1 MTSFDDNPLA
11 GTKSADENGNDP
23 GLPTRL
29 TLREDAR
36 SRTRARIIEG
46 AILAVAESGLDATVD
61 EIADAAGVSR
71 RTVFRHFATHDDLLV
86 ASIGEAVRVV
96 NSSMPQPPK
105 PDDDIREWLHVS
117 ARSVHALLRRIV
129 GRAFWDLYSARPGIS
144 AMVAAKASEASMIR
158 FQFGEQMALSAWEA
172 IGGKADPPRWLTD
185 TFILHMS
192 GFATNAFLDYS
203 TDQTGNLSA
212 GVLWLVLNDALDQ
225 QRAGIIP

>member
-1 MTSFDDNPLA
+1 MASFDDKE
-11 GTKSADENGNDP
+11 GVVTKSADETGNDTGHSRP
-23 GLPTRL
+23 

-86 ASIGEAVRVV
+86 AAISEAVLIIDT
-96 NSSMPQPPK
+96 SMPLPPL
-105 PDDDIREWLHVS
+105 PEEDIREWLHVS
-117 ARSVHALLRRIV
+117 ARSVHALLRRVV
-129 GRAFWDLYSARPGIS
+129 GRAFWDLYSSRPGIS
-144 AMVAAKASEASMIR
+144 PQVATKAAQASLMR
-158 FQFGEQMALSAWEA
+158 FNFGERMALNAWEA

-185 TFILHMS
+185 TFILQMS
-192 GFATNAFLDYS
+192 GFATNAFLNY
-203 TDQTGNLSA
+203 TPEQTGNLSA

>member
-1 MTSFDDNPLA
+1 MTSLNDRQQV
-11 GTKSADENGNDP
+11 GRKSADESGHDP
-23 GLPTRL
+23 ALPARP

-61 EIADAAGVSR
+61 AIADAAGVSR

-86 ASIGEAVRVV
+86 ASLNEAVHIL
-96 NSSMPQPPK
+96 NSSMPQPPN
-105 PDDDIREWLHVS
+105 PDEDIREWLHVS
-117 ARSVHALLRRIV
+117 ARSVHALLRRVV
-129 GRAFWDLYSARPGIS
+129 GRAFWDLYSTRPGIS
-144 AMVAAKASEASMIR
+144 THVAARAADASKFR
-158 FQFGEQMALSAWEA
+158 FQFGERMALNAWQA

-185 TFILHMS
+185 TFVLHMS
-192 GFATNAFLDYS
+192 GFATNAFLNYS
-203 TDQTGNLSA
+203 TEQTGNLSA

>member
-1 MTSFDDNPLA
+1 MASFDDKQL
-11 GTKSADENGNDP
+11 KSRENTVGDGNDSSLASRP
-23 GLPTRL
+23 

-36 SRTRARIIEG
+36 NRTRERIIEG
-46 AILAVAESGLDATVD
+46 AIAAVAASGLDATVD

-86 ASIGEAVRVV
+86 ATISEAVLII
-96 NSSMPQPPK
+96 NLAMPQPPS
-105 PDDDIREWLHVS
+105 PDEDIREWLHTS
-117 ARSVHALLRRIV
+117 ARSVHALLRRVV

-144 AMVAAKASEASMIR
+144 TLVATKAAQASLLR
-158 FQFGEQMALSAWEA
+158 FDFGERMTLNAWQA
-172 IGGKADPPRWLTD
+172 VGGKADPPRWLTD

-192 GFATNAFLDYS
+192 GFATNAFLNYS

-225 QRAGIIP
+225 QRAGVIP